1 MQVCFQ
7 VLDRLT
13 HFMKNKTLAT
23 WLALIL
29 GPLGLH
35 RLYLFGWKD
44 GFVWA
49 HFFLTL
55 LGLLGLHRLNEFG
68 VDDPLSWWMLP
79 LLGFSMAWNCLEAL
93 IYGLM
98 NPEQW
103 NRRFNPNGP
112 DTAHQ
117 GFTNWLTVMAIVLSL
132 MVGTTALLS
141 GLVMSFQHYFE
152 AQVQEGL
159 KMAE

>member
-1 MQVCFQ
+1 
-7 VLDRLT
+7 
-13 HFMKNKTLAT
+13 MKNKTLAT
-23 WLALIL
+23 WLALVL
-29 GPLGLH
+29 GPFGLH

-55 LGLLGLHRLNEFG
+55 LGLLGLHRLTEFG
-68 VDDPLSWWMLP
+68 VDDPLSWWLLP

-93 IYGLM
+93 MYGLT

-103 NRRFNPNGP
+103 NRRFNPGEP
-112 DTAHQ
+112 ETAHP
-117 GFTNWLTVMAIVLSL
+117 GFTNWLTVIAIVLSL
-132 MVGTTALLS
+132 MVGTTSLLS

-159 KMAE
+159 KLAE